1 VRNATTTGQV
11 TISRADRPLYGI
23 DAGGSGTSACAW
35 DGARWTVP
43 SLNPAAVGQHASDQY
58 LAGLFDRI
66 REHLGRDGEQA
77 GRGLA
82 RPVRPAIWLASASV
96 SPATAAEEKSRCT
109 AAAQAAGLR
118 AELVL
123 SNDVTPLL
131 LGAPPNVGH
140 AVIVCGT
147 GSQVLAT
154 DGRCA
159 PVRVGGCECLG
170 SDEGSAFDLG
180 LFGLRAAVRGLDGR
194 GQPTALSDMLAAQAG
209 EPVPELAR
217 RLART
222 PFPKA
227 VVAALAP
234 VVLRAWLNADQV
246 ATGLVDTMIS
256 ELVLAVRA
264 GRDRAGITAGW
275 RVSVV
280 GGAMTGCPPLFSK
293 LARAVARLGADPV
306 TLVSDPAAAL
316 VTALAPLAVTDPL
329 TLADPRIE
337 GDAWHLD
344 LAATPTERA
353 D

>member
-1 VRNATTTGQV
+1 VRDATAAGAIAVSRTG
-11 TISRADRPLYGI
+11 RPLFGI
-23 DAGGSGTSACAW
+23 DAGGSGTSVRAW
-35 DGARWTVP
+35 DGAGWKAP
-43 SLNPAAVGQHASDQY
+43 SVNPTAVGQDASDQY

-66 REHLGRDGEQA
+66 REHLGHDRAPGGA
-77 GRGLA
+77 A
-82 RPVRPAIWLASASV
+82 RPAIWLASASV
-96 SPATAAEEKSRCT
+96 CAATAAQEARRC
-109 AAAQAAGLR
+109 AAAAHGAGLQ

-131 LGAPPNVGH
+131 LGAPPQVGH
-140 AVIVCGT
+140 VVIVCGT

-154 DGRCA
+154 NGRCA
-159 PVRVGGCECLG
+159 PVRIGGCEYLG

-194 GQPTALSDMLAAQAG
+194 GQPTALSDLLAAHAG

-234 VVLRAWLNADQV
+234 VVLAAWLNGDQV
-246 ATGLVDTMIS
+246 AAELIDAMIG

-264 GRDRAGITAGW
+264 ACHAAGITPGW

-280 GGAMTGCPPLFSK
+280 GGVVTGCPPFFSK
-293 LARAVARLGADPV
+293 LAAATAALGADRV
-306 TLVSDPAAAL
+306 TLISDPADAL

-329 TLADPRIE
+329 TLADPRID
-337 GDAWHLD
+337 GDAWHVD
-344 LAATPTERA
+344 LADRTAVPIERA

>member
-1 VRNATTTGQV
+1 MRDVTTTGQA
-11 TISRADRPLYGI
+11 ILGRAERPLYGI

-43 SLNPAAVGQHASDQY
+43 SLNPAAVGQHASDQN
-58 LAGLFDRI
+58 LADLFGRI
-66 REHLGRDGEQA
+66 REHLSRDGEPA
-77 GRGLA
+77 SRGLT
-82 RPVRPAIWLASASV
+82 RPAIWLASASV
-96 SPATAAEEKSRCT
+96 SPATAAEEKSRCA

-131 LGAPPNVGH
+131 LSAPPDVGH

-194 GQPTALSDMLAAQAG
+194 GQPTVLSDLLATEAG

-234 VVLRAWLNADQV
+234 IVLRAWLSGDQV
-246 ATGLVDTMIS
+246 AKGLVNAMIG

-264 GRDRAGITAGW
+264 GRDRAGITADW

-280 GGAMTGCPPLFSK
+280 GGVMTGCPPLFSK
-293 LARAVARLGADPV
+293 LVHAVASLGADPV
-306 TLVSDPAAAL
+306 TLVSDPAAIL
-316 VTALAPLAVTDPL
+316 VTAMAPLAVTDPL
-329 TLADPRIE
+329 RLADPRID
-337 GDAWHLD
+337 GDAWYLD
-344 LAATPTERA
+344 LAAIPTERA
-353 D
+353 N